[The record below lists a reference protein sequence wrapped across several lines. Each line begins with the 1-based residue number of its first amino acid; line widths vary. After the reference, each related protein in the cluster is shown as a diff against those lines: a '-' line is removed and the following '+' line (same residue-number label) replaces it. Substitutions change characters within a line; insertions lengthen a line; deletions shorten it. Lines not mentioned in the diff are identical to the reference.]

1 MKKIVVSIVLV
12 VMLLGFGIA
21 NAQVSQQIPKVNQVQ
36 IDEIIKRIDLLNK
49 ILYLLRQIESLKAQI
64 AALQAIQTPI
74 VSPLSTPMVQIV
86 NQPIFVASST
96 QQILATSTTVVSPT
110 LQYTPTIKLEIVG
123 TKVIWQASGE
133 RFNCKL
139 NGESVWQEGSRET
152 DITLYALVCV
162 GTVTGIKLEKTIR

>member
-96 QQILATSTTVVSPT
+96 QQIL
-110 LQYTPTIKLEIVG
+110 
-123 TKVIWQASGE
+123 
-133 RFNCKL
+133 
-139 NGESVWQEGSRET
+139 
-152 DITLYALVCV
+152 
-162 GTVTGIKLEKTIR
+162 